1 MDVQTAVAVAELTLK
16 HRENRNLHQRIIAF
30 VPSPLDGPGA
40 DDQPLEM
47 AKLAKKLKK
56 KNVEMRWK
64 KQTRLVS

>member
-40 DDQPLEM
+40 DEQPLAVVKF
-47 AKLAKKLKK
+47 AK
-56 KNVEMRWK
+56 R
-64 KQTRLVS
+64 

>member
-1 MDVQTAVAVAELTLK
+1 MDVHTAVAVAELITLK

-47 AKLAKKLKK
+47 AKLAK
-56 KNVEMRWK
+56 
-64 KQTRLVS
+64 S